1 MPLFT
6 AEDLPNLDQNH
17 RRNLLNL
24 VSGIKSAQL
33 IGTFNKEGIAN
44 LGVFNS
50 VVHIGADPFLL
61 GFIQRPLT
69 VERQTYSNIKT
80 HGVYSLNAISKG
92 IYQQA
97 HQCSAKYDDGVSEFE
112 ATGLTEK
119 SVANFNAP
127 FVHESPIQMGLRLV
141 EELPIK
147 ANGCIL
153 VIGQV
158 EYLWI
163 DDAVNMLTSDGFLNL
178 AELDIIGIGGLDSYY
193 QTTLLDRLP
202 FARV

>member
-69 VERQTYSNIKT
+69 VERQTYSNIKY

-112 ATGLTEK
+112 STGLTEK

-147 ANGCIL
+147 ANGCVL

-193 QTTLLDRLP
+193 QTTLLERLP

>member
-69 VERQTYSNIKT
+69 VERQTYSNIKY

-147 ANGCIL
+147 ANGCVL

-193 QTTLLDRLP
+193 QTTLLERLP

>member
-61 GFIQRPLT
+61 GFIQRPLA
-69 VERQTYSNIKT
+69 VERQTYSNIKC

-147 ANGCIL
+147 ANGCVL